1 MIYHKIIIP
10 LLIAVQFMT
19 TVPVRLPYLPSREQ
33 NALSMLFYPV
43 IGLLIGGVLWLI
55 ASFIHLP
62 IMLLS
67 CLIVV
72 VWVGLTGGLHLDG
85 LADTADAWVGGFGDR
100 ERTLAIMKDPNAGA
114 MGVIAIVLCLA
125 VKWASI
131 YALLDL
137 SLLDLNFSLSLLFV
151 PMLGRLGV
159 LVLFATTPYVRQQG
173 LGSALQ
179 DVSKSLLWLVVAG
192 FGAVCLTVISIVLSW
207 RMALAVLSVWALVLA
222 YLRTLFVK
230 RLGGITGD
238 TVGASI
244 ECVEAALLIAAVT
257 VLHS

>member
-1 MIYHKIIIP
+1 MIYHKIIMP
-10 LLIAVQFMT
+10 FLIAVQFMT
-19 TVPVRLPYLPSREQ
+19 TIPIKLPCLPSREQ
-33 NALSMLFYPV
+33 NAFSMLFYPV
-43 IGLLIGGVLWLI
+43 IGLLIGGVLWLM

-67 CLIVV
+67 CLIVA
-72 VWVGLTGGLHLDG
+72 VWAGLTGGLHLDG

-114 MGVIAIVLCLA
+114 MGVIAIVLCLML
-125 VKWASI
+125 KWASV
-131 YALLDL
+131 YGLLM
-137 SLLDLNFSLSLLFV
+137 LDDEYDVSFV
-151 PMLGRLGV
+151 WLMIPMLGRLGV

-179 DVSKSLLWLVVAG
+179 DVPKSLLWLVVTG
-192 FGAVCLTVISIVLSW
+192 FGAMLGVLSW
-207 RMALAVLSVWALVLA
+207 QLAVVMLGVWVAILSW
-222 YLRTLFVK
+222 LRWRFVG

-244 ECVEAALLIAAVT
+244 EMVEVAMLVSVVAVC
-257 VLHS
+257 SR

>member
-19 TVPVRLPYLPSREQ
+19 TIPIKLPYLPSREQ

-43 IGLLIGGVLWLI
+43 IGLIIGGVLWLV
-55 ASFIHLP
+55 ASYVQLP

-67 CLIVV
+67 CVVMV
-72 VWVGLTGGLHLDG
+72 VWVWLTGGLHLDG

-100 ERTLAIMKDPNAGA
+100 QRTLTIMKDPNAGA

-125 VKWASI
+125 LKWAAV
-131 YALLDL
+131 YCLLE
-137 SLLDLNFSLSLLFV
+137 LDAVLALLFV
-151 PMLGRLGV
+151 PMLGRMSALA
-159 LVLFATTPYVRQQG
+159 LFATTPYVRQHG

-179 DVSKSLLWLVVAG
+179 DVPKYLLWLVMLS
-192 FGAVCLTVISIVLSW
+192 FGATVFALFW
-207 RMALAVLSVWALVLA
+207 QMAVVMIGVWAVMLA
-222 YLRTLFVK
+222 WLRWRFVG
-230 RLGGITGD
+230 RIGGITGD

-244 ECVEAALLIAAVT
+244 EMVEVAMLVAV
-257 VLHS
+257 VAMCSH

>member
-10 LLIAVQFMT
+10 LLIAIQFMT

-33 NALSMLFYPV
+33 NALSMLFYPA
-43 IGLLIGGVLWLI
+43 IGLLIGGVLWLM

-62 IMLLS
+62 VMLLS

-114 MGVIAIVLCLA
+114 MGVIAIVLCLML
-125 VKWASI
+125 KWAGV
-131 YALLDL
+131 YGLLMLDDEYDV
-137 SLLDLNFSLSLLFV
+137 SLVWLMI

-179 DVSKSLLWLVVAG
+179 DVPKSLLWLVVVG
-192 FGAVCLTVISIVLSW
+192 FGAVLGVLSW
-207 RMALAVLSVWALVLA
+207 QLAVVLFGVWAVMLA
-222 YLRTLFVK
+222 WLRWRFVG

-244 ECVEAALLIAAVT
+244 EMVEVAMLVSVVAVC
-257 VLHS
+257 SR